1 MANDVQLIDGVR
13 VALTD
18 EEQAILDAANK
29 AAIDDALPIAWS
41 NCRRE
46 RSQLLKL
53 CDWMS
58 ATDVTMSDEWTAY
71 RKALRDLPGTLNDT
85 TVLEP
90 ITWPEE
96 PS

>member
-18 EEQAILDAANK
+18 EEQAILDAAN
-29 AAIDDALPIAWS
+29 IDDALPIAWS

-58 ATDVTMSDEWTAY
+58 ATDVTMSDDWTAY